1 VPEQVIARALT
12 GPLRYSDHAIG
23 RGPDF
28 YASACKASLEGIVTK
43 RSNDPY
49 LSGRSRGWLK
59 VKCTGR
65 EEFGIVGWTGPQGS
79 RHYFGSLLLG
89 YYDAGGRLR

>member
-1 VPEQVIARALT
+1 VLEQVIARAPK
-12 GPLRYSDHAIG
+12 GPLRCSDQVLA

-28 YASACKASLEGIVTK
+28 YPSACKASLEGIVTK

-65 EEFGIVGWTGPQGS
+65 EEFVIMGWTGPQGS